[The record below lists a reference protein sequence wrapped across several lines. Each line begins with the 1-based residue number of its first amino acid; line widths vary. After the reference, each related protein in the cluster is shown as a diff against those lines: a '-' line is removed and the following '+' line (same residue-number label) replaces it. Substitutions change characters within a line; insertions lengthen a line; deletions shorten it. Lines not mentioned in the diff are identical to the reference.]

1 MRRVFSPNSRQPVS
15 RRLPLP
21 VSQVLLGFRNLA
33 VRIAVFVALAAALVW
48 FLGGS
53 LLPKPTRILHGDA
66 EVGRAGEGLGRVRLV
81 QVIHPVES
89 LPSERQTW
97 HVETNANGSWSPC
110 EQQPVWT
117 AVSDLRV
124 VRDGSGFGVAWFAAR
139 AAGSDDW
146 TVYSIGGYEACPKA
160 QVTVADRLEAE
171 RQLARVGASLPLQG
185 PAAGTAARDS
195 VLRAG
200 DAK

>member
-1 MRRVFSPNSRQPVS
+1 
-15 RRLPLP
+15 

-33 VRIAVFVALAAALVW
+33 VRIAIFVALAAALVW

-53 LLPKPTRILHGDA
+53 LLPKPTRILQEES

-97 HVETNANGSWSPC
+97 HIETNANGEWSPC

-117 AVSDLRV
+117 EVSEARV
-124 VRDGSGFGVAWFAAR
+124 VRDDTGFGVAWFAAR
-139 AAGSDDW
+139 PAGGQSW

-160 QVTVADRLEAE
+160 QATVADRLEAE
-171 RQLARVGASLPLQG
+171 RQIARVVAGLPVQSAEQSG
-185 PAAGTAARDS
+185 AARER

-200 DAK
+200 E